1 MLNNIYVLTA
11 TVDTP
16 VGVPGPIEHTLI
28 AGGASLSQRAG
39 HVVELTVGAPGL
51 LGLLPCGEHQGLKI
65 GLGEGRAVRGLAAAQ
80 VIKVFRGIVGL
91 VVILISWIPLRSRDS
106 RDDKMLPSV
115 PSKPHHP

>member
-1 MLNNIYVLTA
+1 MNIEYVLTV

-28 AGGASLSQRAG
+28 AGWAPLSQRAG
-39 HVVELTVGAPGL
+39 HVVELTVGAPRL
-51 LGLLPCGEHQGLKI
+51 LCLLPCGEHQSLKI

-91 VVILISWIPLRSRDS
+91 VVILISWVSLRSRDS
-106 RDDKMLPSV
+106 RDCKMLPSV